1 MNDCTPPLPLQLPPV
16 SHVEELN
23 STYIKSE
30 ERITE
35 VHRLSYLRIFNKY
48 YYVKLSCYF
57 TVNIGYLCMPFHM

>member
-16 SHVEELN
+16 SHIELN
-23 STYIKSE
+23 STYIKNE

-35 VHRLSYLRIFNKY
+35 VHRLSYLRDLNKY